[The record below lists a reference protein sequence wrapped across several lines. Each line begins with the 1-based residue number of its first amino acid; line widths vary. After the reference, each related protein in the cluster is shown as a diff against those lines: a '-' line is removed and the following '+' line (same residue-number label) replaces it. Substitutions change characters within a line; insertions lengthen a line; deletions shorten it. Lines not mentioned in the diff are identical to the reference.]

1 MYGIISFS
9 DLETHQK
16 KQFLEEMIFKFTYL
30 SEINN
35 YQLAKYMSFFKVY
48 HCNTNQQVYNKGE
61 NAKHIYWILKGEV
74 QLYDVNTQIKIKEN
88 EVFGDESLCS
98 NVYYFLNAKTT
109 SESILLVLDT
119 DNAQSLILNNLKV
132 QNIIQKLL
140 IKIDGKQESY
150 TENLTKEIPI
160 NDVHKSKLN
169 FFFKRN
175 NSIKIL
181 GWLLAITLP
190 FLYYFLMFENPK
202 YYINWNSHIF
212 ISIFIAVLI
221 MWAFRLIPE
230 YVTSIFAILS
240 ILILNIAPQN
250 IVLSGFTDGS
260 FYLALSIF
268 TLSSLIVSSGF
279 AYRIVLWIL
288 RLVPVSTRWYTYSI
302 FFIGFLLTPIL
313 PSANGRISLIV
324 PILKDFIHSLGLNHT
339 NNHSKVKGLVS
350 INKIITATFISTTTF
365 SSIFLSSKAIHFVVL
380 GLFPIQLKE
389 RFTWSY
395 WLFAAFMAGLILIIG
410 CIFLLEIFYS
420 KTEKPLITKKH
431 IELQYLTLGKISE
444 NEYAAIGGLILFIF
458 GIATSSLHKI
468 SLPWIGLMILY
479 ATLSLG
485 FINHKQFR
493 ENIDWTFLIF
503 LASMI
508 GFIKTFSFIGLE
520 SVFLE
525 NFKWLGIYMQKNIMI
540 FVILCFIIILIMRL
554 FIPTNSAV
562 IILTTIL
569 FPIAQTYGI
578 NLWIVSFIILMFSDM
593 WFFPYQS
600 TYYIQFENE
609 MCDETYFNEKDLLI
623 FNGISNIFRILAI
636 FISIYYWKQVGI
648 L

>member
-1 MYGIISFS
+1 
-9 DLETHQK
+9 
-16 KQFLEEMIFKFTYL
+16 
-30 SEINN
+30 
-35 YQLAKYMSFFKVY
+35 

-98 NVYYFLNAKTT
+98 NVHYFLNAKTT
-109 SESILLVLDT
+109 SESILLVLDA
-119 DNAQSLILNNLKV
+119 DNAQSLILNNLKD

-190 FLYYFLMFENPK
+190 FLHYFLMFENPK

-302 FFIGFLLTPIL
+302 FFIGFFLTPIL

-339 NNHSKVKGLVS
+339 NNHSKVKELVS

-380 GLFPIQLKE
+380 GLFP
-389 RFTWSY
+389 
-395 WLFAAFMAGLILIIG
+395 
-410 CIFLLEIFYS
+410 
-420 KTEKPLITKKH
+420 
-431 IELQYLTLGKISE
+431 
-444 NEYAAIGGLILFIF
+444 
-458 GIATSSLHKI
+458 
-468 SLPWIGLMILY
+468 
-479 ATLSLG
+479 
-485 FINHKQFR
+485 
-493 ENIDWTFLIF
+493 
-503 LASMI
+503 
-508 GFIKTFSFIGLE
+508 
-520 SVFLE
+520 
-525 NFKWLGIYMQKNIMI
+525 
-540 FVILCFIIILIMRL
+540 
-554 FIPTNSAV
+554 
-562 IILTTIL
+562 
-569 FPIAQTYGI
+569 
-578 NLWIVSFIILMFSDM
+578 
-593 WFFPYQS
+593 
-600 TYYIQFENE
+600 
-609 MCDETYFNEKDLLI
+609 
-623 FNGISNIFRILAI
+623 
-636 FISIYYWKQVGI
+636 
-648 L
+648 